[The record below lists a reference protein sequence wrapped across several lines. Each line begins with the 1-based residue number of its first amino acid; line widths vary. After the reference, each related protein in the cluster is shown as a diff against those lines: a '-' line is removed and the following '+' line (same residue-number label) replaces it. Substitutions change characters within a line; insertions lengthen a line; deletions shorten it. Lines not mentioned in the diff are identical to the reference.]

1 MSSYTFKTKFQKD
14 TTHMSSESNNAT
26 IIINKT
32 TPNLN
37 ISIPSGTYTAG
48 STFYLIV
55 TPNNP
60 DGSQIYIS
68 GIPIKIYI
76 NNTLVKSDTTQ
87 QEGYSTTL
95 TVPSGSTNSISVKV
109 VLEEDKVGYYNSA
122 TKTVTLKLDTPTS
135 TAVDTVLTL
144 SPASSSVEVGSS
156 VKLTATLKTK
166 TGTALANKAVTFKK
180 GDTTLDVVY
189 TNSSGV
195 ATKTV
200 TINSKGG
207 NSFNAIFNGE
217 TDNYNSSSANTTV
230 TGVVTSIQPTL
241 SMVSSSNIYKGWSL
255 KLLYADNNGS
265 PLANKTVNI
274 IINNVSYQRTTN
286 SDGIA
291 SLKINLE
298 VDKTYNFSASV
309 GANGNYLSISTSG
322 SVKVISPITVEKKPG
337 CVSWDS
343 ASAPYKTWVGTHKY
357 TDSDVY
363 NQPLDEYYMGT
374 GSLASKAGTW
384 HAIQPLNQACFGF
397 NIPTGSIIQKLE
409 AVWVHRYNRNNSNV
423 ALGAGTV
430 TLSATGQDD
439 ITLAG
444 TNNPGANT
452 WTQNNASTTDVSG
465 VNANALNQNAFQARI
480 TYNPNANYNTGE
492 LHLGW
497 FSIKVTYVPPQP

>member
-14 TTHMSSESNNAT
+14 TTHLGSESSETQVN
-26 IIINKT
+26 INKT

-37 ISIPSGTYTAG
+37 IKIPAGTYTAG
-48 STFYLIV
+48 STFNITV
-55 TPNNP
+55 QPTHP
-60 DGSQIYIS
+60 DGSSVIVPS
-68 GIPIKIYI
+68 IPIKIYI
-76 NNTLVKSDTTQ
+76 NDTVVKSDTTS
-87 QEGYSTTL
+87 QEGYNTTL
-95 TVPSGSTNSISVKV
+95 TVPSGSTTSISVKV
-109 VLEEDKVGYYNSA
+109 VLEEDSFGYYNSA

-166 TGTALANKAVTFKK
+166 SGTVLANKAVTFKK

-200 TINSKGG
+200 SITSKGS
-207 NSFNAIFNGE
+207 NSFNAVFNGE
-217 TDNYNSSSANTTV
+217 TDAYNSSSSNTSV
-230 TGVVTSIQPTL
+230 TGVVTSIQPVL
-241 SMVSSSNIYKGWSL
+241 SMVSSSNIYQGWSL
-255 KLLYADNNGS
+255 KLLYVDNNGS

-274 IINNVSYQRTTN
+274 TINGVTYQRTTN

-291 SLKINLE
+291 SLKINLAA
-298 VDKTYNFSASV
+298 DTAYSFSANV
-309 GANGNYLSISTSG
+309 AANGNYLYTSTSG
-322 SVKVISPITVEKKPG
+322 NVKVVSPITVEKKPG

-343 ASAPYKTWVGTHKY
+343 ASAPYRAWDETHKY
-357 TDSDVY
+357 SDSDVY
-363 NQPLDEYYMGT
+363 NQPLDDYYMAAVSI
-374 GSLASKAGTW
+374 GSKVGTW
-384 HAIQPLNQACFGF
+384 HAVQPLNQACFGF

-409 AVWVHRYNRNNSNV
+409 AIWVHKYNRSNSNI
-423 ALGAGTV
+423 AFGAGTV

-439 ITLAG
+439 ITLTG

-465 VNANALNQNAFQARI
+465 VSANALNQNAFQARI
-480 TYNPNANYNTGE
+480 TYNPNSNYNTGE